1 MPVVLNKLLGKE
13 RAPFLVLSE
22 EATAPV
28 DIAPVRSVEPE
39 VEPSEAVV
47 ASLQFPFLQTPAAVP
62 PAPAASTETAAEKV
76 APAAGGRAP
85 VAAESAPTSVERVL
99 TTAELLAA
107 ERAKEVTPPR
117 EILKVTFAA
126 ELLNPSQA
134 LPRGRRRPGAALAS
148 FKQMADGL
156 KSSLSAGRGD
166 AARG

>member
-1 MPVVLNKLLGKE
+1 M
-13 RAPFLVLSE
+13 
-22 EATAPV
+22 
-28 DIAPVRSVEPE
+28 
-39 VEPSEAVV
+39 
-47 ASLQFPFLQTPAAVP
+47 
-62 PAPAASTETAAEKV
+62 
-76 APAAGGRAP
+76 
-85 VAAESAPTSVERVL
+85 AAESAPTSVERVL

-156 KSSLSAGRGD
+156 KTSLSAGRGD

>member
-39 VEPSEAVV
+39 AEPAEAVV

-62 PAPAASTETAAEKV
+62 PAAAAASEPAAPAASAS
-76 APAAGGRAP
+76 AP
-85 VAAESAPTSVERVL
+85 VVAESAATSAGAVL

-117 EILKVTFAA
+117 EILNVTFAA
-126 ELLNPSQA
+126 ELLNPSRA

-156 KSSLSAGRGD
+156 KTSLSAGRGD
-166 AARG
+166 AAKG

>member
-76 APAAGGRAP
+76 APAAG
-85 VAAESAPTSVERVL
+85 V
-99 TTAELLAA
+99 
-107 ERAKEVTPPR
+107 
-117 EILKVTFAA
+117 
-126 ELLNPSQA
+126 
-134 LPRGRRRPGAALAS
+134 
-148 FKQMADGL
+148 
-156 KSSLSAGRGD
+156 SSHKR
-166 AARG
+166 

>member
-1 MPVVLNKLLGKE
+1 MPVLLNKLLGKE

-39 VEPSEAVV
+39 AEPAEAVV

-62 PAPAASTETAAEKV
+62 PAAAAASEPAAEPAAPAASAS
-76 APAAGGRAP
+76 AP
-85 VAAESAPTSVERVL
+85 VVAESAATSAGAVL

-117 EILKVTFAA
+117 EILNVTFAA
-126 ELLNPSQA
+126 ELLNPSRA

-156 KSSLSAGRGD
+156 KTSLSAGRGD
-166 AARG
+166 AAKG

>member
-39 VEPSEAVV
+39 AEPAEAVV
-47 ASLQFPFLQTPAAVP
+47 ASLQFPFLQTPAAVLP
-62 PAPAASTETAAEKV
+62 AAAAASEPAAPAASAS
-76 APAAGGRAP
+76 AP
-85 VAAESAPTSVERVL
+85 VVAESAATSAGAVL

-117 EILKVTFAA
+117 EILNVTFAA
-126 ELLNPSQA
+126 ELLNPSRA

-156 KSSLSAGRGD
+156 KTSLSAGRGD
-166 AARG
+166 AAKG